1 MSNYSIHKALSAK
14 VSLDIMPPLIRN
26 TLLQDSTFCDDHGLK
41 ADVVITFEPV
51 SLSISR
57 AKLFDAIRSVLSD
70 MSEVIV
76 TDVEG
81 QEWKLV
87 SKNENPN
94 EATLELSHEGGSL
107 LLPDLTLLSPNP
119 QLRIRSFKEQS
130 SENNLPSS
138 VKEDWLNII
147 AQRPLRD
154 HEVTEFKNDLYDTP
168 IYVAQSLRRK
178 FEIGEVGVSDLVPD
192 SRRYYE
198 RLIGI
203 YDGSASIKEYATRSA
218 RQVMTCLSSLSPYD
232 GFSLSLLLSAH
243 SSLTQEIQISGFSSE
258 ELSRT
263 YDLIAKHGD
272 RLSQIG
278 AIEVGLRILPEFP
291 IIEPFIVSLIEQI
304 RDENVDDSDRGFQ
317 LLSALFILV
326 DGELSEKRLFPCEPP
341 FYRRLASLAQA
352 ALIHRQLMNT
362 GVGETFRRWAINICG
377 EQYYLQTLVDMRKE
391 SRWNPDFA
399 DARLLKAE
407 FLGRIV
413 IAAQKYP
420 DGLSNASL
428 DDLINGT
435 NNNSLSSLAKS
446 ISLFF
451 PGPLEGADA
460 PPMTLPVDYYEII
473 ETQLNANEL
482 TEASFI
488 GLINLANFFQID
500 DSLLDLAVNVLQ
512 KNNYGFSKLEDK
524 SQLFYL
530 LSGLADVAAVCRK
543 PELATASRLLT
554 RRYRQN
560 KQYSLS
566 IDETLKIGITA
577 AASYEDTEKWQVF
590 IGEWMTEMAFGE
602 LKENESR
609 ILHSRLQ
616 YLCYIVPEL
625 WFSCSRADAALRA
638 YNAIS

>member
-1 MSNYSIHKALSAK
+1 MSNYSIYKTLFAKASLSI
-14 VSLDIMPPLIRN
+14 VPPLIRD

-41 ADVVITFEPV
+41 ADAVITFEPV

-57 AKLFDAIRSVLSD
+57 SKLFDAIRSVLSD

-94 EATLELSHEGGSL
+94 EPTLELSYDGESL
-107 LLPDLTLLSPNP
+107 LLPDLVVLSPNP
-119 QLRIRSFKEQS
+119 QLRIRSFEEQA
-130 SENNLPSS
+130 SESNLPSS
-138 VKEDWLNII
+138 VKENWLNVI

-154 HEVTEFKNDLYDTP
+154 HEVTELNNDLYDTP
-168 IYVAQSLRRK
+168 IYVAQSVRRK
-178 FEIGEVGVSDLVPD
+178 FEIGEIGVSDIVPD

-198 RLIGI
+198 RLIGT

-243 SSLTQEIQISGFSSE
+243 SSLTQEIQISGFSNE

-291 IIEPFIVSLIEQI
+291 MIEPFIVSLIEQI
-304 RDENVDDSDRGFQ
+304 RDENVDNSDRGFQ

-326 DGELSEKRLFPCEPP
+326 DGELSEKRIFPSEPP

-362 GVGETFRRWAINICG
+362 GVGETFRNWAINICG
-377 EQYYLQTLVDMRKE
+377 GQYYLQTLIDMHLE
-391 SRWNPDFA
+391 PRWNPDMVNA
-399 DARLLKAE
+399 SSLKEE
-407 FLGRIV
+407 FLGRIL
-413 IAAQKYP
+413 IAAQKYQN
-420 DGLSNASL
+420 GLINTSL
-428 DDLINGT
+428 DTLINGT
-435 NNNSLSSLAKS
+435 NNDSLSSLTKS
-446 ISLFF
+446 SWLFF
-451 PGPLEGADA
+451 PGPLEGTDA
-460 PPMTLPVDYYEII
+460 PPMILPVDYHEMI

-482 TEASFI
+482 TDESFV
-488 GLINLANFFQID
+488 GLINLASFFTIND
-500 DSLLDLAVNVLQ
+500 NLLDLAVNVLQ
-512 KNNYGFSKLEDK
+512 KNNYCFSKLKDK
-524 SQLFYL
+524 SQLFPIL
-530 LSGLADVAAVCRK
+530 NGWADVAAVCRR
-543 PELATASRLLT
+543 PGLASALRLLT
-554 RRYRQN
+554 RRYWQN

-566 IDETLKIGITA
+566 ID
-577 AASYEDTEKWQVF
+577 
-590 IGEWMTEMAFGE
+590 
-602 LKENESR
+602 
-609 ILHSRLQ
+609 
-616 YLCYIVPEL
+616 
-625 WFSCSRADAALRA
+625 
-638 YNAIS
+638 AISQ